1 MPWKEVSIMS
11 SREEFVVLA
20 QAPGA
25 NIRQLCRRFG
35 ISSRTAYKWLA
46 RYAQAGADGLQDR
59 SRRPH
64 RSPRQTPP
72 AVEAHV
78 RAVRIAHPTWGGRKI
93 HHYLCARGVE
103 GVPSASTITA
113 IVRRQG
119 LLPAEAQAVPT
130 AWRRFEADA
139 PNHLWQMD
147 FKSPLRLPGGVCSP
161 LTVLDDHS
169 RYALGLQACADQTG
183 PTVQTQLIQLFT
195 RYGLPYAF
203 LVDNGTPWCG
213 QQPASLS
220 TLSVWL
226 MQIGIR
232 VYHARP
238 YHPQTLGTDER
249 FHRTLQAD
257 LLRYAAFRDIAH
269 TQRAFDRW
277 RTDYNT
283 QRPHEALAMA
293 VPADRYRVSA
303 RPFISA
309 DPPIEYGPDDQV
321 RKVQAKGEFHFQGR
335 TFGLSQTLKGKPI
348 ALRATDPDGVYE
360 VFFCHKKLAQLDLT
374 QTPKQ
379 THCVLTIQ

>member
-1 MPWKEVSIMS
+1 MPWKEMSIMS
-11 SREEFVVLA
+11 SRAEFIVLA
-20 QAPGA
+20 QVPGA

-46 RYAQAGADGLQDR
+46 RYAQAGADGLQDQ
-59 SRRPH
+59 SRRPR

-72 AVEAHV
+72 AVEAQV

-93 HHYLCARGVE
+93 HHYLRAHGVE

-119 LLPAEAQAVPT
+119 LLPADAPAAPA

-147 FKSPLRLPGGVCSP
+147 FKSPLRLPGGVCNP

-183 PTVQTQLIQLFT
+183 RTVQTQLIQLFT

-213 QQPASLS
+213 QQPGSLS

-226 MQIGIR
+226 MQVGIR

-238 YHPQTLGTDER
+238 YHPQTLGKDER

-257 LLRYAAFRDIAH
+257 LLRYAAFRDRAH

-283 QRPHEALAMA
+283 QRPHEALHMA
-293 VPADRYRVSA
+293 VPADRYRVSH
-303 RPFISA
+303 RPFTSA
-309 DPPIEYGPDDQV
+309 DPPIEYGRDDYV
-321 RKVQAKGEFHFQGR
+321 RKVQGKGEFHFQGR

-348 ALRATDPDGVYE
+348 ALRATPQDGVYA